1 MLWLFS
7 TLYLD
12 GTKDSNE
19 INNQFLVRLS
29 NHMSSGESLSKYRCR
44 IQKMKKY
51 LSVLLDRIHYKTL
64 LTIFLLRQRKFF
76 VVL

>member
-1 MLWLFS
+1 MKLI
-7 TLYLD
+7 
-12 GTKDSNE
+12 
-19 INNQFLVRLS
+19 INFWYAFPITCHQAS
-29 NHMSSGESLSKYRCR
+29 PYRN
-44 IQKMKKY
+44 IDVEYKKY